1 MHRWSPLLCAA
12 LHASS
17 PPCAY
22 LRRSALLC
30 TTALSRRSALLQI
43 IASALD
49 TEAEL
54 LQKYSHGNG
63 EIEQRLAQLRARG
76 VVFKLGVDATKV
88 ELHHLVSPPHDDGW
102 QGWRPPVAAAGA
114 GEPLDSDDEE
124 ATGTVT
130 STLNPTAHT
139 APTAAT
145 DALPRFD
152 RVVYNFPYAHV
163 TKFSKVTLTLTPTLT
178 RTQTR
183 TRTRT
188 RTQTR
193 TLTLSL
199 SLTLTLNQ
207 DFKEKQLAL
216 LRSFFARSA
225 VMLAEG
231 GEVHVR
237 NKTSQPYCGWDL
249 KALLPPTLVAVGD
262 APFDAARFPGY
273 SNKSNWGGAARDYT
287 VGSSRTFVFRL
298 AAAAGGQAGG
308 LSPPVISHSVLS
320 SVLSHPEISHRGSSG
335 ERRARLAKSAGSTRS
350 VGVGVAAGAR
360 ACARRRRR
368 TWWMQE
374 WWSSAVM

>member
-30 TTALSRRSALLQI
+30 TTALSRRSALPGQI

-130 STLNPTAHT
+130 STLDSAART
-139 APTAAT
+139 APTAA
-145 DALPRFD
+145 A
-152 RVVYNFPYAHV
+152 
-163 TKFSKVTLTLTPTLT
+163 
-178 RTQTR
+178 
-183 TRTRT
+183 
-188 RTQTR
+188 
-193 TLTLSL
+193 
-199 SLTLTLNQ
+199 
-207 DFKEKQLAL
+207 
-216 LRSFFARSA
+216 
-225 VMLAEG
+225 
-231 GEVHVR
+231 
-237 NKTSQPYCGWDL
+237 
-249 KALLPPTLVAVGD
+249 D
-262 APFDAARFPGY
+262 APKKGPKKRKG
-273 SNKSNWGGAARDYT
+273 
-287 VGSSRTFVFRL
+287 
-298 AAAAGGQAGG
+298 
-308 LSPPVISHSVLS
+308 
-320 SVLSHPEISHRGSSG
+320 
-335 ERRARLAKSAGSTRS
+335 RA
-350 VGVGVAAGAR
+350 
-360 ACARRRRR
+360 
-368 TWWMQE
+368 
-374 WWSSAVM
+374 